1 MAIQWS
7 EFRKVSE
14 VRRGGLRASIN
25 RAGVIAL
32 NRKAWE
38 ELGEP
43 DAAILLYDEYN
54 RVIGLKPAHPRLE
67 NAVPFRSKYENQKR
81 FVIRAIALCNHLSV
95 NITNTLIF
103 RNPTIIDGVLVLELR
118 DTYEFNTRRNFR
130 EHEEE
135 M

>member
-7 EFRKVSE
+7 EFRKISE

-25 RAGVIAL
+25 AAGVIAL

-67 NAVPFRSKYENQKR
+67 NAVPFRTKYANQKR
-81 FVIRAIALCNHLSV
+81 FVIRAIALCNHSGFK
-95 NITNTLIF
+95 IGNTLIF
-103 RNPTIIDGVLVLELR
+103 RNPTITDGVLVLELR

-130 EHEEE
+130 EHEAEV
-135 M
+135 